1 MSQYYCHTCAI
12 AINIYTPDYPGNLTG
27 TAYQCGKFMKH
38 TMPTGTY
45 PGINSIFNDPTYQT
59 YFDYVVT
66 GSYSGMLEI
75 DDSGHMNL
83 IWYAGA
89 QTGVELI
96 NGIFNA
102 PTDGIKIVMI
112 FDIDRIHSYP
122 IKGQPGLIKF
132 CANCGK
138 PLPQW

>member
-1 MSQYYCHTCAI
+1 
-12 AINIYTPDYPGNLTG
+12 
-27 TAYQCGKFMKH
+27 
-38 TMPTGTY
+38 
-45 PGINSIFNDPTYQT
+45 
-59 YFDYVVT
+59 
-66 GSYSGMLEI
+66 
-75 DDSGHMNL
+75 MNL